1 MGRVMT
7 LSERVRLAGNAEQEE
22 PSTDGDLLIVLKQQ
36 LRSLVSID
44 ELARYAQ
51 ENPERARNEVRSAC
65 RRLFE
70 DASWSHVDDLT
81 RSRLVAQLL
90 DVIFGFGVLEDLI
103 ADDTITEVIVN
114 GPNEVLYERDGKLV
128 QTDRRF
134 SDPSDLRALIDRI
147 LGPLGRRIDEA
158 SPIVN
163 ARLPQGHRVNVV
175 VPPIAIDGPYVTIRK
190 FSRHVITLGEMQES
204 GSLEESVRMFLAW
217 AVRARKSIAV
227 VGGTGSGKTTLLN
240 AMSYEIP
247 PDERIVTIEDSA
259 ELRFF
264 MHPDVARLE
273 ARPQNAEGTGEITIR
288 QLVINALRMRPDRIV
303 VGECRGEE
311 ALDMLTAMNTGH
323 EGSLTTLHANSPS
336 ESVSRLTTMV
346 RYVAELPVDVIE
358 ANIASAIDLVV
369 QTRRA
374 LDGGRF
380 VSDVVSFSFDRE
392 KGRCVVNPIYKRKLG
407 EQTGCWT
414 AVPDWVDELEKRG
427 IAGEEEVESWKRAC
441 SLAE

>member
-1 MGRVMT
+1 MSMT
-7 LSERVRLAGNAEQEE
+7 LSERVRLAGNAEQAA
-22 PSTDGDLLIVLKQQ
+22 SATDGDLLSALRQQ
-36 LRSLVSID
+36 MRGLVSVD

-51 ENPERARNEVRSAC
+51 DNPERARNEVRSAC
-65 RRLFE
+65 RRIFE
-70 DASWSHVDDLT
+70 DEAWARVDNAT
-81 RSRLVAQLL
+81 QARLVTQVIDA
-90 DVIFGFGVLEDLI
+90 IFGFGLLEDLI
-103 ADDTITEVIVN
+103 ADDAITEVIVN
-114 GPNEVLYERDGKLV
+114 GPDEVLFERDGRLV

-134 SDPSDLRALIDRI
+134 ADPGDLRALIDRM

-163 ARLPQGHRVNVV
+163 ARLPQGHRVNIV
-175 VPPIAIDGPYVTIRK
+175 VPPVGVDGPYITIRK
-190 FSRHVITLGEMQES
+190 FSRHVITLGEMEES
-204 GSLEESVRMFLAW
+204 GSVEGSVRTFLAW
-217 AVRARKSIAV
+217 AVKARKSIAV

-240 AMSYEIP
+240 ALSYEIP
-247 PDERIVTIEDSA
+247 SDERIVTIEDSA

-264 MHPDVARLE
+264 EHPDVARLE
-273 ARPQNAEGTGEITIR
+273 ARPRNAEGTGEITIR
-288 QLVINALRMRPDRIV
+288 QLVINSLRMRPDRIV

-323 EGSLTTLHANSPS
+323 EGSLTTLHANSPA

-380 VSDVVSFSFDRE
+380 VSDVVSLAFDPQA
-392 KGRCVVNPIYKRKLG
+392 GRCRAVPHYKRG
-407 EQTGCWT
+407 WDAGSGTWES
-414 AVPDWVDELEKRG
+414 APDWMETLPLIGV
-427 IAGEEEVESWKRAC
+427 AGEEEVQAWEKAC
-441 SLAE
+441 SLA